1 MRCPRSSTGSWQN
14 RASVPAWLTVA
25 LLTST
30 ACGKEP
36 PAATGAGGRPPS
48 GIAGVLQDEAGRPIA
63 DANVMA
69 CMSTVCLYSKSAAD
83 GRFGFDV
90 EPPADIA
97 IKTDGDPSATPRR
110 AAALYPVR
118 LTEARVMDVGVVR
131 SPSLPDGVPLAAA
144 AKDPQTIQ
152 AGDGLTLILN
162 RGALTPRLGEV
173 LIDVAA
179 RQVPAAL
186 LPRYTGLGNDQVLA
200 VYALHPFA
208 AKSTVPIQVK
218 ARTPLPDGT
227 VVRFRTIS
235 EIDGQF
241 SPPVSGRA
249 AGGWVSTD
257 AGAGISE
264 LTYLVIA
271 R

>member
-1 MRCPRSSTGSWQN
+1 MTPPCEFRPRPNSGLYGTG
-14 RASVPAWLTVA
+14 
-25 LLTST
+25 
-30 ACGKEP
+30 
-36 PAATGAGGRPPS
+36 
-48 GIAGVLQDEAGRPIA
+48 I
-63 DANVMA
+63 
-69 CMSTVCLYSKSAAD
+69 SKSAAD

-118 LTEARVMDVGVVR
+118 LAEARVMDVGVVR

-152 AGDGLTLILN
+152 AGDGLTLILH

-186 LPRYTGLGNDQVLA
+186 VPRYPGLGNDQVLA

-218 ARTPLPDGT
+218 ALRLCRRPGT
-227 VVRFRTIS
+227 RVPERNLTCGIEHVVR
-235 EIDGQF
+235 
-241 SPPVSGRA
+241 
-249 AGGWVSTD
+249 W
-257 AGAGISE
+257 
-264 LTYLVIA
+264 
-271 R
+271 

>member
-1 MRCPRSSTGSWQN
+1 MRCPQSSTGSWKN
-14 RASVPAWLTVA
+14 RAGPAWLTAA
-25 LLTST
+25 LLTAA
-30 ACGKEP
+30 ACGREP
-36 PAATGAGGRPPS
+36 PATAGRPAS
-48 GIAGVLQDEAGRPIA
+48 GIAGVLQDEAGQPIA
-63 DANVMA
+63 DAVVMA
-69 CMSTVCLYSKSAAD
+69 CMSRVCLYSRTAVD

-110 AAALYPVR
+110 AAALFPVR
-118 LTEARVMDVGVVR
+118 LTEARVMDVGVVG
-131 SPSLPDGVPLAAA
+131 SPSLPEGVALASAA
-144 AKDPQTIQ
+144 NDPQIIQ
-152 AGDGLTLILN
+152 AGDGLTLTLN

-186 LPRYTGLGNDQVLA
+186 VPRYGALA
-200 VYALHPFA
+200 MTRYWRCTR
-208 AKSTVPIQVK
+208 S
-218 ARTPLPDGT
+218 TPLRRRARSPSRSGRARRCRT
-227 VVRFRTIS
+227 APSSGFERSVRF
-235 EIDGQF
+235 DGQF

-249 AGGWVSTD
+249 AGGWVSTE